1 MQHGGVDE
9 VLYLLREAFAG
20 EPDQDGDGHSLLCN
34 LRAVDE
40 SNWNIAAPG
49 GSRTI
54 KEILLH
60 VGACKYVYDDHAFGT
75 GHLRWDSKLVNPWPD
90 SEPHMAEV
98 VEWLRAGQRRLY
110 HHVDALTDSDLSLPR
125 KANWGAM
132 EPTRW
137 LIGVVIQHDLYH
149 AGEINHLRALLAGND
164 AWPSYETRPAADPV
178 L

>member
-1 MQHGGVDE
+1 MSHTGVDE
-9 VLYLLREAFAG
+9 ILYQLREAFEG
-20 EPDQDGDGHSLLCN
+20 DPGQDGDGHSILCN
-34 LRAVDE
+34 LRDVDE
-40 SNWNIAAPG
+40 STWNVAASG

-54 KEILLH
+54 KEMLLH
-60 VGACKYVYDDHAFGT
+60 IGACKYMYDDHAFGS
-75 GHLRWDSKLVNPWPD
+75 GHLQWGSKLVNPWPH

-98 VEWLRAGQRRLY
+98 IDWLRAGQRRLY
-110 HHVDALTDSDLSLPR
+110 HHVDELSDDDLSRPR

-137 LIGVVIQHDLYH
+137 LIGVIIQHDLYH

-164 AWPSYETRPAADPV
+164 AWPAYGAPPDADTS